1 MCIGSVTGLAV
12 AAQTKI
18 EVLVSALS
26 NSLDVSSTT
35 RVGLYWL
42 NEIIISVKLILS
54 WYKQQITML
63 ILGLAFY

>member
-54 WYKQQITML
+54 WYKQQITVL

>member
-26 NSLDVSSTT
+26 NSLDVSATT

-54 WYKQQITML
+54 WYKQQITVL

>member
-26 NSLDVSSTT
+26 NSLDVSTTT

-42 NEIIISVKLILS
+42 NEIISVKLILS
-54 WYKQQITML
+54 WYKQQITVL

>member
-26 NSLDVSSTT
+26 NSLDVSTTT

-54 WYKQQITML
+54 WYKQQITVL